1 MKLIELEGGT
11 VIITSFCFILTV
23 SLQAS
28 RRHYYAPIYIMGYT
42 KTRNGVLAKAVLAR
56 EMSGGQFALA
66 PTVRRTKYA
75 DFLRARCSRDLPCF
89 ASMVRAQKKD
99 VRQHCVRPV
108 VIPGITVNYN
118 DFQSRRPG
126 RHGYCCLNSI

>member
-1 MKLIELEGGT
+1 MPEYR
-11 VIITSFCFILTV
+11 SFAV
-23 SLQAS
+23 
-28 RRHYYAPIYIMGYT
+28 
-42 KTRNGVLAKAVLAR
+42 VLAKAVLAR

-108 VIPGITVNYN
+108 VIPGITTMIFKVG
-118 DFQSRRPG
+118 S
-126 RHGYCCLNSI
+126 